1 MPRTKKAQP
10 QTKAVKK
17 ESNAAIIADAKP
29 TEDSSAAALTAAQ
42 PSTVVEKKDPAKTR
56 RRKKNAASASV
67 SSAEPETAAAEDQ
80 AKIPGPA
87 EKKLTERPEVK
98 TTETVKEAP
107 VVPDTFMNPPE
118 NAADTTSETSSPAP
132 ISETEKKPAKRGRK
146 KKSESPEV
154 SKAVKPV
161 KKEKTTRRKAA
172 LQKAGAVDT
181 KPEITSAVTVQF
193 SGKSY
198 STEDLI
204 RIAKDVWKYDMERN
218 EADLRTVEFFVKP
231 EENKVYFVVNGD
243 VTGDFAI

>member
-42 PSTVVEKKDPAKTR
+42 PSTVVEKKEPAKR
-56 RRKKNAASASV
+56 GRRKKAEASV
-67 SSAEPETAAAEDQ
+67 SVPSAEPETAAAEDQ

-172 LQKAGAVDT
+172 PQKADAVDT

>member
-42 PSTVVEKKDPAKTR
+42 PSTVVEKKEPAKR
-56 RRKKNAASASV
+56 GRRKKAEASV
-67 SSAEPETAAAEDQ
+67 SVPSAEPETAAAEDQ

-161 KKEKTTRRKAA
+161 KKEIS
-172 LQKAGAVDT
+172 LGSPSNSFMY
-181 KPEITSAVTVQF
+181 KPNHFFRLYRLNAYLWNTMWSAISFHPPHYCT
-193 SGKSY
+193 
-198 STEDLI
+198 L
-204 RIAKDVWKYDMERN
+204 
-218 EADLRTVEFFVKP
+218 
-231 EENKVYFVVNGD
+231 
-243 VTGDFAI
+243 